1 MCLDSKIPQP
11 STDDMKYTMSS
22 DNGIEKPPTPGKG
35 RLCVRCKDYFPLACF
50 MSEDGTDNPTVC
62 NNHVPN
68 MRYCR
73 GCGDFVKLDLF
84 SKGPTRQF
92 ACRKHMNLYGGV
104 KKAKKKQLAN
114 PETKRRTEQWR
125 RCYQDGK
132 KLRHAPPSM
141 CQFAIEKE
149 IQKVDSKSTGNYAV
163 MPVDIKIAT
172 SPLNVTV
179 VTLEQ
184 RVELMKLVDARDLD
198 TYTRVLE
205 AIQSSYA

>member
-1 MCLDSKIPQP
+1 
-11 STDDMKYTMSS
+11 
-22 DNGIEKPPTPGKG
+22 
-35 RLCVRCKDYFPLACF
+35 
-50 MSEDGTDNPTVC
+50 
-62 NNHVPN
+62 
-68 MRYCR
+68 
-73 GCGDFVKLDLF
+73 
-84 SKGPTRQF
+84 
-92 ACRKHMNLYGGV
+92 MNLYGGV

-114 PETKRRTEQWR
+114 PETKRRTEKWR

-184 RVELMKLVDARDLD
+184 RVELMKLVDAGDLD
-198 TYTRVLE
+198 TYTRVLA